1 MGSKQHKEQK
11 DLEGCTERAKNET
24 STKFDLICYL
34 GTSGE
39 TFSFKEQAG
48 NAQTFKSQQ
57 IKRQK
62 NTMSK

>member
-39 TFSFKEQAG
+39 TFSFKE
-48 NAQTFKSQQ
+48 
-57 IKRQK
+57 
-62 NTMSK
+62 